1 MKIFKILK
9 IIFFTYFEYTENDG
23 DIYFAHKCKYLI
35 QKNISLRKVFFI
47 CVSNVLSNAFRTDI
61 WSGFWTKFSS

>member
-1 MKIFKILK
+1 MPLNMKIFKILK

-35 QKNISLRKVFFI
+35 QKNTSLR
-47 CVSNVLSNAFRTDI
+47 
-61 WSGFWTKFSS
+61 